1 MSTPRTNSQTIASAV
16 MRGNTIDLRGST
28 WQVFRI
34 MAEFVEGYQFLSKFK
49 KQVTVFGSARIHH
62 NSPYYA
68 HARRVGELLAK
79 GGYATV
85 TGGGPGMME
94 AANRGAFEEGGT
106 SIGLNVQLPKEQQLN
121 EYVREARGFYYFLTR
136 KVMLTTPSL
145 AFVVMPG
152 GFGTLDELFEVLDQI
167 RYKQLAPA
175 PVILFDRS
183 YWEPLVNFLH
193 NNVFEQIHALAEQDL
208 SMVHLVDSAEEAM
221 EIIRTTKEAPAVCSL
236 DATQF
241 CSDDAINWR
250 LFRIMAE
257 LVEGFEFLR
266 GMGEVV
272 TVLGTPRVKLDSSFY
287 CDASTLGELLAK
299 RKIGVLTGGGA
310 GIMEAANKGARE
322 HNGASFAM
330 SSETDHGS
338 QPNAF
343 VSRSRSFAFPFTRK
357 LMLTTPSR
365 GFVIFPGGY
374 GTLNSCFELLT
385 LMQTRKMNQHPVVLY
400 GSEYWTPLLQFIRE
414 NQFEREHCI
423 APEDLQSYTLVDSPT
438 DAMRALGV

>member
-1 MSTPRTNSQTIASAV
+1 MKPTVAPSETVASAV
-16 MRGNTIDLRGST
+16 MRGNSIDLRGST

-49 KQVTVFGSARIHH
+49 KQVTVFGSARIHP

-68 HARRVGELLAK
+68 QARRVGELLAK
-79 GGYATV
+79 SGYATI

-94 AANRGAFEEGGT
+94 AANRGAFEQGGI
-106 SIGLNVQLPKEQQLN
+106 SIGLNVELPKEQRTN
-121 EYVREARGFYYFLTR
+121 DYVRDSRGFFYFLTR

-167 RYKQLAPA
+167 RYKQLSNA
-175 PVILFDRS
+175 PVILVGRS
-183 YWEPLVNFLH
+183 YWDPLVQFFQA
-193 NNVFEQIHALAEQDL
+193 NVFEQIHAVTEQDL
-208 SMVHLVDSAEEAM
+208 SMIHVVDSAEEAV
-221 EIIRTTKEAPAVCSL
+221 EIIKKTKEVSEVCSL

-250 LFRIMAE
+250 MFRIMAE

-266 GMGEVV
+266 GMGSVV

-287 CDASTLGELLAK
+287 TDATKLGELLAQK
-299 RKIGVLTGGGA
+299 KVGVLTGGGA
-310 GIMEAANKGARE
+310 GIMEAANKGAFE
-322 HNGASFAM
+322 HGGASYAM
-330 SSETDHGS
+330 SAESERGS
-338 QPNAF
+338 QQNAF
-343 VSRSRSFAFPFTRK
+343 VTRSRSFSFPFTRK

-385 LMQTRKMNQHPVVLY
+385 LMQTRKMSEHPVVLY

-423 APEDLQSYTLVDSPT
+423 APEDLTSYTLVDSPR
-438 DAMRALGV
+438 DAIQALEL